1 MTRALLAALVLVG
14 CTSAQSPPADVPTGP
29 DVLDAALVADAG
41 DALDLPAPKDV
52 PARRTLPPSPRA
64 LADLVGF
71 SLPGRDL
78 PIGDGAAAVARRRW
92 AWETLRGLGVHRV
105 RREIFWRDVEPRAG
119 EFRWERYDAL
129 VAEAT
134 AAGVSLLAVLA
145 YGNPWASSVPGA
157 TDYHPPDDPR
167 TFARYAAEAARRYGD
182 RIRDWEVWN
191 EPNAGFRFWRT
202 RAGGDPRA
210 FGALVRAAHDAVRAV
225 HPTARVAFGGT
236 VFLPQVIPGGV
247 AFTRDAFD
255 ANPGLAPSLSA
266 FAMHAYTL
274 YPPRVSPEFAGPR
287 ELPHVEKVQEM
298 AAAITAAGYD
308 PARPIWI
315 TEVGWPVTST
325 ITEELQARYLT
336 RTVLLS
342 ALAGVD
348 GVWLYE
354 LGDGPSR
361 TDDLVPEDSFG
372 IFRYDPDDTDD
383 APPAP
388 KPAYTALRALLR
400 ALGAMRVTGREV
412 AQGAPEDVYVL
423 ALQGDGGA
431 RGWAAWRADDAA
443 TGWRWPAPA
452 GEVTAM
458 NGDSVLRAGD
468 GTVLVTGAPVFVRA
482 R

>member
-1 MTRALLAALVLVG
+1 MTHDLFNPSTRMLALLLAPAA
-14 CTSAQSPPADVPTGP
+14 
-29 DVLDAALVADAG
+29 
-41 DALDLPAPKDV
+41 
-52 PARRTLPPSPRA
+52 
-64 LADLVGF
+64 
-71 SLPGRDL
+71 
-78 PIGDGAAAVARRRW
+78 I
-92 AWETLRGLGVHRV
+92 
-105 RREIFWRDVEPRAG
+105 
-119 EFRWERYDAL
+119 
-129 VAEAT
+129 
-134 AAGVSLLAVLA
+134 
-145 YGNPWASSVPGA
+145 
-157 TDYHPPDDPR
+157 
-167 TFARYAAEAARRYGD
+167 
-182 RIRDWEVWN
+182 
-191 EPNAGFRFWRT
+191 
-202 RAGGDPRA
+202 
-210 FGALVRAAHDAVRAV
+210 
-225 HPTARVAFGGT
+225 
-236 VFLPQVIPGGV
+236 
-247 AFTRDAFD
+247 
-255 ANPGLAPSLSA
+255 LAPSLSA

-458 NGDSVLRAGD
+458 NGDSVPRAGD